1 MSVRFIFYKTLQVT
15 LLMGLLLILL
25 GASVGAIIQW
35 YFIPQLPSTESL
47 RDIRLQVPL
56 HIYTKDNVFMA
67 EYGKQ
72 RRIPLLANKIP
83 PLLIK
88 AVLAAEDDRFYEHQ
102 GVDMK
107 GLLRATFS
115 LLKTGE
121 KRQGGSTITMQ
132 MARNFFLSHDRTFT
146 RKFKEILMALKIED
160 ELSKEDILSL
170 YLNKI
175 YFGHRAYGVGAAAL
189 IYYGKDIDKLSLDQ
203 WAMLAGI
210 PKAPSVNNPLTNPQ
224 RALERRNYVLRR
236 MLALNYISQDDYDTS
251 IKAPNSA
258 KPYKLVANLDVL
270 YVAEMVRSFLVK
282 KFGDEAMTRGY
293 RVFTTIDSRL
303 QNGANSV
310 VRRTL
315 FNRDR
320 RYGFRGVVAHVSI
333 PKNKDAEEVNK
344 WADNIL
350 KNYQEMDRLVPS
362 LVLSVRRRSFDAYN
376 IKAGKFKVK
385 WHDISWARK
394 PRGRYP
400 KSAKNVVKRGD
411 IIMARPSVI
420 QQKSYKKGVT
430 KDTRDD
436 LYQAISQ
443 KDFKKVR
450 WRLSQPPEIEAALV
464 ALDPKNGAITALVGG
479 FDFYKS
485 KFNRATQAKRQP
497 GSSFKPFIFSAALAR
512 GYSPSS
518 SINDAP
524 FRAGRWRPRNYSH
537 KYYGWTTLRT
547 ALTYSF
553 NVSSVR
559 LLDKIGIAY
568 AINHLT
574 KFGFKKKDFPR
585 NLTISL
591 GSAEVTPLAL
601 TAGFAVFAN
610 GGFQVKPY
618 FIDRIEDVNG
628 KIVYS
633 ANPLKICRKCP
644 KEVLAQDKQLE
655 SEILVPHNSCT
666 QTPRYAPRAISA
678 NNAYN
683 MTSMLRDVVRRGT
696 ARKARKLGRRDIA
709 GKTGTTS
716 NQFDVWFAGYS
727 PDIVTTVWM
736 GFDNPRSLGRRATG
750 GNTALPIWMNFMRVA
765 LSGKSVKSLAKY
777 YDTDKESRSS
787 SSSKRKVSKKRRKK
801 SSRSS
806 RSSRSSKSSKSSRS
820 SKSSKK
826 RVIKQKK
833 RTPQKKPRRV
843 VPEEQLF

>member
-320 RYGFRGVVAHVSI
+320 RS
-333 PKNKDAEEVNK
+333 
-344 WADNIL
+344 
-350 KNYQEMDRLVPS
+350 
-362 LVLSVRRRSFDAYN
+362 
-376 IKAGKFKVK
+376 
-385 WHDISWARK
+385 
-394 PRGRYP
+394 
-400 KSAKNVVKRGD
+400 
-411 IIMARPSVI
+411 
-420 QQKSYKKGVT
+420 
-430 KDTRDD
+430 
-436 LYQAISQ
+436 
-443 KDFKKVR
+443 
-450 WRLSQPPEIEAALV
+450 
-464 ALDPKNGAITALVGG
+464 
-479 FDFYKS
+479 
-485 KFNRATQAKRQP
+485 
-497 GSSFKPFIFSAALAR
+497 FSA
-512 GYSPSS
+512 
-518 SINDAP
+518 
-524 FRAGRWRPRNYSH
+524 
-537 KYYGWTTLRT
+537 
-547 ALTYSF
+547 
-553 NVSSVR
+553 
-559 LLDKIGIAY
+559 
-568 AINHLT
+568 
-574 KFGFKKKDFPR
+574 
-585 NLTISL
+585 
-591 GSAEVTPLAL
+591 
-601 TAGFAVFAN
+601 
-610 GGFQVKPY
+610 
-618 FIDRIEDVNG
+618 
-628 KIVYS
+628 
-633 ANPLKICRKCP
+633 
-644 KEVLAQDKQLE
+644 
-655 SEILVPHNSCT
+655 
-666 QTPRYAPRAISA
+666 
-678 NNAYN
+678 
-683 MTSMLRDVVRRGT
+683 
-696 ARKARKLGRRDIA
+696 
-709 GKTGTTS
+709 
-716 NQFDVWFAGYS
+716 
-727 PDIVTTVWM
+727 
-736 GFDNPRSLGRRATG
+736 
-750 GNTALPIWMNFMRVA
+750 
-765 LSGKSVKSLAKY
+765 
-777 YDTDKESRSS
+777 
-787 SSSKRKVSKKRRKK
+787 
-801 SSRSS
+801 
-806 RSSRSSKSSKSSRS
+806 
-820 SKSSKK
+820 
-826 RVIKQKK
+826 
-833 RTPQKKPRRV
+833 
-843 VPEEQLF
+843 